1 VKKLAYC
8 SFAFVLLLSVTV
20 VTNSYAHDYWKV
32 NWEYK
37 EAEVSA
43 NDPDL
48 KHYIW
53 ETARP
58 PYGAWDKIQLHRF
71 IRQKSNWDL
80 DPYRPSQDAR
90 KVLFI
95 VPGTYDRGFTKGSDI
110 NFSENWFF
118 AANGYDVYSIE
129 FRTAFMPN
137 LAQNQFAQPEFGL
150 ANELKATAEWTYDIF
165 REDIKACV
173 ELAKR
178 LSRAKKLFMAGRSR
192 GGSQTWMYSAKYAT
206 DLKGLISLDGG
217 VPFVLV
223 NPSAQMSQAAFQAAV
238 GALKAN
244 GPYLD
249 EVGGYELNQ
258 FAGAVPFSTTSVGG
272 PLPPLAALTF
282 PPGTPPDKAQMKYVS
297 DLLAYG
303 FYYSSGAGMITNY
316 YALYP
321 GGNGETYMDR
331 AELVSIAVNFTRY
344 WPRIQDL
351 EGAAIANYG
360 PNDITP
366 FGFDYNLTG
375 KVNLPIL
382 SFAGELTCTAM
393 KACWE
398 FGSPVPAGATYVPR
412 TAGNDVTDIYL
423 QHFGHLDVYGGT
435 HSREKVKQPML
446 EWMNQRLGHH

>member
-1 VKKLAYC
+1 MKKLAYFSIAAVFLFSAVLVTH
-8 SFAFVLLLSVTV
+8 SFA
-20 VTNSYAHDYWKV
+20 HDPWKV

-37 EAEVSA
+37 GAEVSP

-58 PYGAWDKIQLHRF
+58 PYGAWDRIQLHRF
-71 IRQKSNWDL
+71 IRQKNNWDA

-95 VPGTYDRGFTKGSDI
+95 VPGTYDRGFTKGYDI
-110 NFSENWFF
+110 RFSENWFY

-137 LAQNQFAQPEFGL
+137 LAQDQFAQPEFGL
-150 ANELKATAEWTYDIF
+150 ADELKGTAEWTYDVF

-173 ELAKR
+173 ELAKK
-178 LSRAKKLFMAGRSR
+178 LSRAKKLFLAGRSR
-192 GGSQTWMYSAKYAT
+192 GGTQTWMYSAKYAK

-217 VPFVLV
+217 VPYVLV
-223 NPSAQMSQAAFQAAV
+223 NPNAQMSQAAFQAAV

-303 FYYSSGAGMITNY
+303 FYYSAGPGMITNY

-375 KVNLPIL
+375 KVKLPIL

-412 TAGNDVTDIYL
+412 TASKDVTDIYL
-423 QHFGHLDVYGGT
+423 QHYGHLDVYGGT
-435 HSREKVKQPML
+435 HSLQDVKQPTL
-446 EWMNQRLGHH
+446 EWMNQRLK

>member
-8 SFAFVLLLSVTV
+8 SVAFVLLFSVML
-20 VTNSYAHDYWKV
+20 VTNSYPYEHWKV

-71 IRQKSNWDL
+71 IRQKSNWDA

-137 LAQNQFAQPEFGL
+137 LAQSQFIQPEFGL
-150 ANELKATAEWTYDIF
+150 TNELHATADWTYDVF

-192 GGSQTWMYSAKYAT
+192 GGSQTWMYSAKYAN

-217 VPFVLV
+217 VPYVLSS
-223 NPSAQMSQAAFQAAV
+223 SARMSQAAFQAAV
-238 GALKAN
+238 SALKAS

-258 FAGAVPFSTTSVGG
+258 FAGAVPFATTLLGA
-272 PLPPLAALTF
+272 PLTPCPIPPFA
-282 PPGTPPDKAQMKYVS
+282 PPDKQSIKYVS
-297 DLLAYG
+297 DLLACG

-316 YALYP
+316 YTPYP

-331 AELVSIAVNFTRY
+331 ASLVGIAVNFTRY

-351 EGAAIANYG
+351 EGAAVANYG
-360 PNDITP
+360 TEVTP
-366 FGFDYNLTG
+366 FGFDYNQTG
-375 KVNLPIL
+375 NVNLPIL

-398 FGSPVPAGATYVPR
+398 FGSPVPGGATVVPR
-412 TAGNDVTDIYL
+412 TASNDVTDIYL

>member
-1 VKKLAYC
+1 MKKLAYC
-8 SFAFVLLLSVTV
+8 SFAFILLLSLTV
-20 VTNSYAHDYWKV
+20 VASSYACEYWKV
-32 NWEYK
+32 KWEYK
-37 EAEVSA
+37 GAEVSA
-43 NDPDL
+43 DDPDL

-71 IRQKSNWDL
+71 IHQKFNWDL

-95 VPGTYDRGFTKGSDI
+95 IPGTYDRGFTKGYDI
-110 NFSENWFF
+110 RFSENWFY

-150 ANELKATAEWTYDIF
+150 ANELKATAEWTYDVF

-178 LSRAKKLFMAGRSR
+178 LSGAKKLFLAGRSR
-192 GGSQTWMYSAKYAT
+192 GGTQTWMYSAKYAK

-217 VPFVLV
+217 VPYVLS
-223 NPSAQMSQAAFQAAV
+223 NPSARMSLAAFQAAV
-238 GALKAN
+238 SALKTS

-272 PLPPLAALTF
+272 PLPPVGGLTF

-351 EGAAIANYG
+351 EGAAVANYG
-360 PNDITP
+360 TEPTP
-366 FGFDYNLTG
+366 FGFDYNQTG
-375 KVNLPIL
+375 NVKLPIL

-398 FGSPVPAGATYVPR
+398 FGSPVPAGATVVPR
-412 TAGNDVTDIYL
+412 TASNDVTDIYL
-423 QHFGHLDVYGGT
+423 HHYGHLDVYGGT
-435 HSREKVKQPML
+435 HSLQDVKQPTL
-446 EWMNQRLGHH
+446 NWMNQRLGHH

>member
-1 VKKLAYC
+1 MKKLAYC
-8 SFAFVLLLSVTV
+8 LVAFVLLFSVML

-32 NWEYK
+32 KWEYK
-37 EAEVSA
+37 GAEVSG

-71 IRQKSNWDL
+71 IRQKFNWDA
-80 DPYRPSQDAR
+80 DPYRPSHDPR

-95 VPGTYDRGFTKGSDI
+95 IPGTYDRGFTKLSDI
-110 NFSENWFF
+110 RTSENWFF

-178 LSRAKKLFMAGRSR
+178 LSGGQKLFLAGRSR
-192 GGSQTWMYSAKYAT
+192 GGTQTWMYSAKYAK

-217 VPFVLV
+217 VPYVLR
-223 NPSAQMSQAAFQAAV
+223 NPSAQMTQAAFQANVA
-238 GALKAN
+238 ALKAS
-244 GPYLD
+244 GPYMG
-249 EVGGYELNQ
+249 EVGAYELGQ
-258 FAGAVPFSTTSVGG
+258 FAWAVPFATTSVGG
-272 PLPPLAALTF
+272 PLPPVAALTF
-282 PPGTPPDKAQMKYVS
+282 PPGTPSDKAQMKYVS
-297 DLLAYG
+297 DLVAYG
-303 FYYSSGAGMITNY
+303 YYYSSGPGIITNY

-331 AELVSIAVNFTRY
+331 ATLVGIAGNFTRY
-344 WPRIQDL
+344 WPHIQDL
-351 EGAAIANYG
+351 EGAAITNYG
-360 PNDITP
+360 PNDTTP

-375 KVNLPIL
+375 KVNLPVL
-382 SFAGELTCTAM
+382 SFAGELTCTVF

-398 FGSPVPAGATYVPR
+398 FGSPVPAGASYVPR
-412 TAGNDVTDIYL
+412 TASNDVTDIYL
-423 QHFGHLDVYGGT
+423 HHYGHLDVYGGT
-435 HSREKVKQPML
+435 HSLQDVKQPML

>member
-1 VKKLAYC
+1 MKKLAYF
-8 SFAFVLLLSVTV
+8 SMAFLLLLSFTV
-20 VTNSYAHDYWKV
+20 VANSYSCEYWKV

-37 EAEVSA
+37 GAEVSA
-43 NDPDL
+43 DDPDL

-71 IRQKSNWDL
+71 IRQKFNWDL

-95 VPGTYDRGFTKGSDI
+95 IPGTYDRGFTKGYDI
-110 NFSENWFF
+110 RFSENWFY

-137 LAQNQFAQPEFGL
+137 LAQNQFAQPDFGL
-150 ANELKATAEWTYDIF
+150 ASELKATAEWTYDVF

-173 ELAKR
+173 ELAKK
-178 LSRAKKLFMAGRSR
+178 LSRANKLFMAGRSR
-192 GGSQTWMYSAKYAT
+192 GGTQTWLYSAKYVK

-217 VPFVLV
+217 VPYVLN
-223 NPSAQMSQAAFQAAV
+223 NPSARMSLAAFQAAV
-238 GALKAN
+238 SGLKAS

-258 FAGAVPFSTTSVGG
+258 FAGAVPFSTNSVGG
-272 PLPPLAALTF
+272 PLAPCPIPPFA
-282 PPGTPPDKAQMKYVS
+282 PPDKQAIKYVS
-297 DLLAYG
+297 DLLACG
-303 FYYSSGAGMITNY
+303 FYYSSGPGMITNY
-316 YALYP
+316 YTPYP

-351 EGAAIANYG
+351 EGAAVTNYG
-360 PNDITP
+360 TEPTP
-366 FGFDYNLTG
+366 FGFDYNQTS

-398 FGSPVPAGATYVPR
+398 FGSPVPAGATVVPR
-412 TAGNDVTDIYL
+412 TASNDVTDIYL
-423 QHFGHLDVYGGT
+423 HHYGHLDVYGGT
-435 HSREKVKQPML
+435 HSLQDVKQPTL
-446 EWMNQRLGHH
+446 NWMNQRLGH